1 MNSAYLSPGE
11 RHDILFDFFPNT
23 IGNSISLQSQS
34 FSGIGS
40 QGTQMDLLRFDN
52 IGNLSSGGIVP
63 QNLPPINYYDIID
76 INGTRDFTLTQEMME
91 IGMHRING
99 LTYKMNR
106 IDETIPYNQLEE
118 WKFIN
123 STNNFHPM
131 HVHGVLLQVHS
142 RNGNPN
148 IPPND
153 KGWKDTVLVNPNET
167 VQMLVKFNDD
177 SGIYLLHCHYLE
189 HEDDGMMLN
198 ILIDASTNV
207 ENENSPPDTFEL
219 NQNYPNPLNQ
229 STVISWKQPVS
240 GFVSL
245 KIFNTEGKEIVELVK
260 ANMKAGTH
268 SINFDALNLSSGMYI
283 YKLQNSNFVET
294 KKMIL

>member
-1 MNSAYLSPGE
+1 
-11 RHDILFDFFPNT
+11 
-23 IGNSISLQSQS
+23 
-34 FSGIGS
+34 
-40 QGTQMDLLRFDN
+40 
-52 IGNLSSGGIVP
+52 
-63 QNLPPINYYDIID
+63 
-76 INGTRDFTLTQEMME
+76 
-91 IGMHRING
+91 
-99 LTYKMNR
+99 
-106 IDETIPYNQLEE
+106 
-118 WKFIN
+118 
-123 STNNFHPM
+123 
-131 HVHGVLLQVHS
+131 
-142 RNGNPN
+142 
-148 IPPND
+148 
-153 KGWKDTVLVNPNET
+153 
-167 VQMLVKFNDD
+167 
-177 SGIYLLHCHYLE
+177 
-189 HEDDGMMLN
+189 MMLN